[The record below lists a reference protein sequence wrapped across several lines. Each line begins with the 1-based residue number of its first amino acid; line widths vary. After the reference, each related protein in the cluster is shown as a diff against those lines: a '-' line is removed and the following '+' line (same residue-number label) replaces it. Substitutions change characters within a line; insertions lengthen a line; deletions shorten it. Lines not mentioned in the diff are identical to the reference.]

1 MKTAFT
7 RWAPVCGALVLA
19 LSLTPD
25 ALAQCGG
32 LRLPLVHPSVWHPQ
46 NGQARLLRTTLTSTA
61 AKDDEDMDSAP
72 IVGFWH
78 VKFTSKGSG
87 GGIPDGTEVDAGYSQ
102 WHSDGTELMNSGS
115 HAPITGNFCMGV
127 WTMVG
132 PHQYQLNHFAIAW
145 DDTGSSLVG
154 PVRLQELITLAPNGQ
169 SFSGT
174 FAIDPYVESPTPNEP
189 LTPTIHIQGT
199 IAGSR
204 INVNTSATSIF

>member
-1 MKTAFT
+1 MKTAFQRFLLT
-7 RWAPVCGALVLA
+7 CIALVLA
-19 LSLTPD
+19 STLMPH
-25 ALAQCGG
+25 AFAQCGG
-32 LRLPLVHPSVWHPQ
+32 LRLPLVRPAAWHPQ
-46 NGQARLLRTTLTSTA
+46 YGHARLLRA
-61 AKDDEDMDSAP
+61 ALAAPADQDDGDGDALR

-78 VKFTSKGSG
+78 VKFTSKDSG
-87 GGIPDGTEVDAGYSQ
+87 GGIPDGAEVDAGYSQ

-132 PHQYQLNHFAIAW
+132 PRKYQLNHFAIAW

-154 PVRLQELITLAPNGQ
+154 PVRIQELITLAPNGQ

-189 LTPTIHIQGT
+189 LTPTIHIQGN

-204 INVNTSATSIF
+204 INVNTPATSIF